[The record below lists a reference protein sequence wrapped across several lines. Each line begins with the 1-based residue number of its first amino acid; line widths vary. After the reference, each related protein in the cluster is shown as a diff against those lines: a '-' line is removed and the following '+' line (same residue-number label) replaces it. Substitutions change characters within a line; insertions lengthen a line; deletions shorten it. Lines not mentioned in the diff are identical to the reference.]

1 MIIRPSQCVQAPPG
15 SDPVCAL
22 IDAAPPIAQ
31 VAREL
36 GLDPETFR
44 TWIRQ
49 DEADLG
55 ELGARSARGC

>member
-1 MIIRPSQCVQAPPG
+1 MIIRPSQRVQA
-15 SDPVCAL
+15 

-36 GLDPETFR
+36 GLNPETFR